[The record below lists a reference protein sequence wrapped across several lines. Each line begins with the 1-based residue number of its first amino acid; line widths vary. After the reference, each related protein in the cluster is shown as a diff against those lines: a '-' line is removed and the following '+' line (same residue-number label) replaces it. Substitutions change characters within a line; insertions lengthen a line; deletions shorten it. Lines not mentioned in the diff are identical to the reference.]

1 MSEKEIVLTYVLMAV
16 VFLAL
21 DLFWLGL
28 IAKNFYQKHLG
39 RFFSDKVNWTAA
51 IIFYFLFVLGTMIF
65 AVYPGVAQDSLM
77 RAMIFGVLFGLFTY
91 ATYDL
96 TNLATLKD
104 WPVPIVIVDI
114 IWGMVLCGTI
124 SVFGFGVA
132 KWLV

>member
-1 MSEKEIVLTYVLMAV
+1 MSAREIVITYLLMAIL
-16 VFLAL
+16 FLAL

-39 RFFSDKVNWTAA
+39 TFFSDKINWKAA
-51 IIFYFLFVLGTMIF
+51 VIFYLLFILGAMIF
-65 AVYPGVAQDSLM
+65 SVYPAVARDSLTK
-77 RAMIFGVLFGLFTY
+77 AMIFGVLFGLFTY

-114 IWGMVLCGTI
+114 IWGMVLCGVI

-132 KWLV
+132 KWLS

>member
-1 MSEKEIVLTYVLMAV
+1 MSGRVIVLTYVLMAF

-21 DLFWLGL
+21 DLLWLGF
-28 IAKNFYQKHLG
+28 IANNFYQKHLES
-39 RFFSDKVNWTAA
+39 FFSDKVNWTAA

-65 AVYPGVAQDSLM
+65 AVYPGFAQDSLL
-77 RAMIFGVLFGLFTY
+77 RAITFGVLFGLFTY

-114 IWGMVLCGTI
+114 LWGMVLCGAI
-124 SVFGFGVA
+124 SAFGFGVA
-132 KWLV
+132 KWLS

>member
-1 MSEKEIVLTYVLMAV
+1 MSGRVIVLTYVIMAF

-21 DLFWLGL
+21 DLLWLGL
-28 IAKNFYQKHLG
+28 IANNFYQKHLG
-39 RFFSDKVNWTAA
+39 GFFSDKVNWTAA

-65 AVYPGVAQDSLM
+65 AVYPAFAQDSLL
-77 RAMIFGVLFGLFTY
+77 RAITFGVLFGLFTY

-114 IWGMVLCGTI
+114 IWGMGLCGAI
-124 SVFGFGVA
+124 SAFGFGVA
-132 KWLV
+132 KWLS

>member
-1 MSEKEIVLTYVLMAV
+1 MSGRVIVLTYVIMALF
-16 VFLAL
+16 FLAL
-21 DLFWLGL
+21 DLLWLGL
-28 IAKNFYQKHLG
+28 IANNFYQKHLG
-39 RFFSDKVNWTAA
+39 GFFSDKVNWTAA

-65 AVYPGVAQDSLM
+65 AVYPAFSQDSLL
-77 RAMIFGVLFGLFTY
+77 RAIAFGVLFGLFTY

-114 IWGMVLCGTI
+114 IWGMVLCGAI
-124 SVFGFGVA
+124 SAFGFGVA

>member
-1 MSEKEIVLTYVLMAV
+1 MSAREFVITYLLMAIL
-16 VFLAL
+16 FLAL

-51 IIFYFLFVLGTMIF
+51 MIFYFLFVLGTMIF

-77 RAMIFGVLFGLFTY
+77 RAMMFGVLFGLFTY

-114 IWGMVLCGTI
+114 IWGMVLCGAI
-124 SVFGFGVA
+124 SAFGFGVA
-132 KWLV
+132 KWLG

>member
-1 MSEKEIVLTYVLMAV
+1 MAA
-16 VFLAL
+16 VFLAV
-21 DLFWLGL
+21 DLIWLGL

-39 RFFSDKVNWTAA
+39 RFFSDKVNWKAA
-51 IIFYFLFVLGTMIF
+51 LIFYFLFILGAMIF
-65 AVYPGVAQDSLM
+65 AVYPAVAQDSVM

-114 IWGMVLCGTI
+114 IWGMVLCGTV
-124 SVFGFGVA
+124 SGVGFGVA
-132 KWLV
+132 KWLT

>member
-1 MSEKEIVLTYVLMAV
+1 MSAREFVITYLLMAIL
-16 VFLAL
+16 FLAL

-65 AVYPGVAQDSLM
+65 AVYPGVAHDSLM
-77 RAMIFGVLFGLFTY
+77 RAMMFGVLFGLFTY

-114 IWGMVLCGTI
+114 IWGMVLCGAI
-124 SVFGFGVA
+124 SAFGFGVA
-132 KWLV
+132 KWLS

>member
-1 MSEKEIVLTYVLMAV
+1 MSIKHMIFTYGIMAA
-16 VFLAL
+16 VFLAV
-21 DLFWLGL
+21 DLIWLGL

-39 RFFSDKVNWTAA
+39 RFFSDKVNWKAA
-51 IIFYFLFVLGTMIF
+51 LIFYFLFILGAMIF
-65 AVYPGVAQDSLM
+65 AVYPAVSQDSVM

-114 IWGMVLCGTI
+114 IWGMVLCGTV
-124 SVFGFGVA
+124 SGVGFGVA
-132 KWLV
+132 KWLT

>member
-1 MSEKEIVLTYVLMAV
+1 MAFKEIVITYVLMAV

-28 IAKNFYQKHLG
+28 IAKKFYQKHLG
-39 RFFSDKVNWTAA
+39 RFFSDKVNWKAA
-51 IIFYFLFVLGTMIF
+51 GIFYLLFIMGAMIF
-65 AVYPGVAQDSLM
+65 SVHPAVVQDSLT
-77 RAMIFGVLFGLFTY
+77 RAMVFGVLFGLFTY

-114 IWGMVLCGTI
+114 IWGMVLCGAI

-132 KWLV
+132 KWLR

>member
-1 MSEKEIVLTYVLMAV
+1 MSVREIVLTYFLMAV
-16 VFLAL
+16 VFLAI
-21 DLFWLGL
+21 DLVWLGL

-39 RFFSDKVNWTAA
+39 RFFSDRVNWTAA
-51 IIFYFLFVLGTMIF
+51 IIFYFLFILGTMIF
-65 AVYPGVAQDSLM
+65 AVYPGVVQDSLM
-77 RAMIFGVLFGLFTY
+77 RTIIFGVLFGLFTY

-132 KWLV
+132 KWLI

>member
-1 MSEKEIVLTYVLMAV
+1 MSIKHMIFTYGIMAV
-16 VFLAL
+16 VFLAI
-21 DLFWLGL
+21 DLVWLGV

-39 RFFSDKVNWTAA
+39 RFFSDRVNWKAA
-51 IIFYFLFVLGTMIF
+51 VIFYLLFILGVMIF
-65 AVYPGVAQDSLM
+65 SVYPAVAQDSLV

-114 IWGMVLCGTI
+114 IWGMVLCGTV
-124 SVFGFGVA
+124 SGAGFGVA
-132 KWLV
+132 KWLS

>member
-1 MSEKEIVLTYVLMAV
+1 MSAREFVITYLLMAIL
-16 VFLAL
+16 FLAL

-51 IIFYFLFVLGTMIF
+51 IIFYFLFVIGTMIF

-77 RAMIFGVLFGLFTY
+77 RAMMFGVLFGLFTY
-91 ATYDL
+91 ATYDM

-114 IWGMVLCGTI
+114 IWGMVLCGAI
-124 SVFGFGVA
+124 SAFGFGVA
-132 KWLV
+132 KWLS

>member
-1 MSEKEIVLTYVLMAV
+1 MSAKQIVLTYLLMAV
-16 VFLAL
+16 VFLAI
-21 DLFWLGL
+21 DVVWLGL

-39 RFFSDKVNWTAA
+39 RFFSDRVNWTAA
-51 IIFYFLFVLGTMIF
+51 IIFYFLFILGTMIF
-65 AVYPGVAQDSLM
+65 AVYPGVVQDSLL

-124 SVFGFGVA
+124 SAFGFGMA
-132 KWLV
+132 KWLI

>member
-1 MSEKEIVLTYVLMAV
+1 MSAKQIVLTYLLMAV
-16 VFLAL
+16 VFLAI
-21 DLFWLGL
+21 DLVWLGL

-39 RFFSDKVNWTAA
+39 RFFSDRVNWTAA
-51 IIFYFLFVLGTMIF
+51 IIFYFLFILGTMIF
-65 AVYPGVAQDSLM
+65 AVYPGVVQDSLL

-124 SVFGFGVA
+124 SAFGFGMA
-132 KWLV
+132 KWLI

>member
-1 MSEKEIVLTYVLMAV
+1 MAA

-21 DLFWLGL
+21 DLIWLGL

-39 RFFSDKVNWTAA
+39 RFFSDKVNWKAA
-51 IIFYFLFVLGTMIF
+51 LIFYFLFILGAMIF
-65 AVYPGVAQDSLM
+65 AVYPALTQDSVM
-77 RAMIFGVLFGLFTY
+77 RAIIFGVLFGLFTY

-114 IWGMVLCGTI
+114 IWGMVLCGTV
-124 SVFGFGVA
+124 SGFGFGVA
-132 KWLV
+132 KWLN